1 MNTTTPQLP
10 DTVHTFDQLLSS
22 TRRGARLARLL
33 TVERLQAWHVPPA
46 HTERIEHVVAEL
58 ASNAALHGRV
68 QGRDFRIGLALDKTT
83 GILRAALTDARGDR
97 LPWPQPNPDDESGRG
112 LVLVAALADRW
123 GTIPYPPSG
132 KTVWAEF
139 DLRQPAR

>member
-1 MNTTTPQLP
+1 MNIATPQLP
-10 DTVHTFDQLLSS
+10 DITHFRPTAV
-22 TRRGARLARLL
+22 
-33 TVERLQAWHVPPA
+33 VPAPGCSPGPA
-46 HTERIEHVVAEL
+46 QTERIEQVVAEL

-68 QGRDFRIGLALDKTT
+68 QGRDFRIGLALDKPT

-97 LPWPQPNPDDESGRG
+97 LPWPQPNPDG
-112 LVLVAALADRW
+112 LVFVAALADRW

-139 DLRQPAR
+139 DLRQSTR

>member
-33 TVERLQAWHVPPA
+33 TVERLQAWHIPPA
-46 HTERIEHVVAEL
+46 HTERIEQVVAEL
-58 ASNAALHGRV
+58 ASNAALHGR
-68 QGRDFRIGLALDKTT
+68 DFRIGPALDKTT
-83 GILRAALTDARGDR
+83 GILRAALTDVRGDQF
-97 LPWPQPNPDDESGRG
+97 PWPQPNPDG

-132 KTVWAEF
+132 KTVWAKF
-139 DLRQPAR
+139 DLRQSTR